1 MVLDVDVQSHPLSLH
16 VEVGAFRIW
25 LESARNMALA
35 LALSLSLSRSLSA
48 PSLCL
53 NASGCGTASSGQQ
66 KMTKWPPAK
75 LFEQ

>member
-35 LALSLSLSRSLSA
+35 LALSLSLSL
-48 PSLCL
+48 SLCPL
-53 NASGCGTASSGQQ
+53 SLPECIGLRNRFIWSA
-66 KMTKWPPAK
+66 
-75 LFEQ
+75 END